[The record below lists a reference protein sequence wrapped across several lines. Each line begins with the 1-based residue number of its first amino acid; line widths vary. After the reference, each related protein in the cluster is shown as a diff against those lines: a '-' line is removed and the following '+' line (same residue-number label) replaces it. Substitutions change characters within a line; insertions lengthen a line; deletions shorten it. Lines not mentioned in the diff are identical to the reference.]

1 MESKITIYEDDEII
15 KEMNTKEWFSSVDGK
30 GRTRVESISDSG
42 EVSISTNDGEKL

>member
-15 KEMNTKEWFSSVDGK
+15 KEMNTKEWFSSEDGK